1 MNCKEFMQ
9 LDTDEQ
15 CILVGRANHLLRT
28 DPDSFRA
35 IASMVRSAEQR
46 GLFFKV
52 KFGKEVYQDE
62 PQNEN

>member
-1 MNCKEFMQ
+1 MNCQEFMQ

-28 DPDSFRA
+28 DPESFKA

-46 GLFFKV
+46 GLFYKV

-62 PQNEN
+62 EQKSN